1 MSMPRLTNSQA
12 QWDLGTLGERKSTG
26 GEQFFSI
33 TEQKMLHFT
42 LPLPEKEGQVTAHGT
57 KLKTIQLF
65 FLKPQDFHT
74 AVDYLSQNA
83 GLRHCHLKNVSENLT
98 DAGAGPHSQS
108 QPLETSVNSAME
120 PPMVAPVRPRV
131 RPLSQASVFA
141 PARRSPAHF
150 IRRPQTVR
158 PNSTFLTADLTQQP
172 PRPGTAVPFHGR
184 VPPPGHLRQPSL
196 PQVSP
201 ATQGSFAR
209 DRFSHPQRFPSRK
222 PSVVGAEDRTPLY
235 EHPVRHASV
244 ASHAP
249 SPRLTPYDGRE
260 PPPSHRQVVMDT
272 HNERSGLYHDRLDD
286 RSENRA
292 GHVSS
297 SAGGTIGMTAPL
309 FEKHPSSRHT
319 PAILQSR
326 SPWVSERGVPIKVQ
340 VLEPAEASKY
350 PYSHPKIRW
359 EFVLYLLPS
368 TKIYELCLH
377 AASYIRREYRFIVDG
392 RSLAAQSRD
401 GTIFADQDSLSKET
415 LQGESLLLFERR
427 PSGKVQPVPVNLS
440 GPYSNSSLQ
449 GWRPELDQL
458 NASHPTSSKDPSSP
472 AVDEL
477 DQVPPPRP
485 LPFPLVGK
493 HGPPRSSSSTLA
505 DQSPLA
511 EKPDLVNTSIRTRTN
526 EQPVQ
531 PTSQNMGTKTAIRK
545 QPNSRQKRPPA
556 VSRRAA
562 SSASG
567 RKLDSESAPK
577 QPAKPGTLARRPETS
592 LGIRPKRKEPSSDAG
607 ASAAMSSVMNS
618 AQSGANASQQGLA
631 TAACM
636 GCRNKKRKCNRV
648 KPVCG
653 PCLKDNRPCTYPNI
667 QETAATSST
676 ADKAYKGHRVETV
689 AHPMGR
695 RSQAVTSLAATS
707 DALTQTSYSWES
719 KDTATQTQL
728 VENGQKDVDMV
739 DVGTDPCSLY
749 TDAWTET
756 DRCNDIC
763 FPFSRCAEVMIWAGK
778 RFEEQ
783 IEKAADVLEISDP
796 SREDYRSK
804 VEQAA
809 VYAVEFEKEIRDKCE
824 EILRRG

>member
-1 MSMPRLTNSQA
+1 MSIPRLTNSQA

-42 LPLPEKEGQVTAHGT
+42 LPLPGKEGQVTAHGT

-98 DAGAGPHSQS
+98 DAGAGPHSES
-108 QPLETSVNSAME
+108 QPRETSVASAME
-120 PPMVAPVRPRV
+120 PPMGPPVRPRV

-158 PNSTFLTADLTQQP
+158 PNSTFLTADLTQYP

-209 DRFSHPQRFPSRK
+209 DRFSQPQRFPSRK

-249 SPRLTPYDGRE
+249 SPRLMPYDGRE
-260 PPPSHRQVVMDT
+260 PPPSHPQVEMDT
-272 HNERSGLYHDRLDD
+272 HNERRGLYHGRLDD
-286 RSENRA
+286 RSESRA
-292 GHVSS
+292 VQVSS
-297 SAGGTIGMTAPL
+297 SSGGTIGMTAPL
-309 FEKHPSSRHT
+309 FEKHPSPRHT

-340 VLEPAEASKY
+340 VLEPAEASRY
-350 PYSHPKIRW
+350 PYTHPKIRW

-368 TKIYELCLH
+368 TRIYELCLH
-377 AASYIRREYRFIVDG
+377 AASYIRRECRFVVDG
-392 RSLAAQSRD
+392 RSFAAQSRD
-401 GTIFADQDSLSKET
+401 GTIFADQDSLSKEI
-415 LQGESLLLFERR
+415 LQGEAILLLERR
-427 PSGKVQPVPVNLS
+427 LSDTAQQVPVNLS
-440 GPYSNSSLQ
+440 GLYSNPSPQ
-449 GWRPELDQL
+449 GWRPELDKL
-458 NASHPTSSKDPSSP
+458 DASHPTSSEDPSFP

-485 LPFPLVGK
+485 LPFPMVGK

-511 EKPDLVNTSIRTRTN
+511 EKPELVNTSIRTRAN
-526 EQPVQ
+526 KQPVQ
-531 PTSQNMGTKTAIRK
+531 PASQNMGTKTATK
-545 QPNSRQKRPPA
+545 KLPNSRQKRPPA

-567 RKLDSESAPK
+567 SKLDSESAPK
-577 QPAKPGTLARRPETS
+577 QPAKPRNLARRPETS
-592 LGIRPKRKEPSSDAG
+592 LGIRSKRKELSSDAG
-607 ASAAMSSVMNS
+607 VSAEMPTAMDS
-618 AQSGANASQQGLA
+618 AQSDAKVSQRGLA

-636 GCRNKKRKCNRV
+636 GCRNKKRKCDRA
-648 KPVCG
+648 KPMCG

-667 QETAATSST
+667 QETAATGSST
-676 ADKAYKGHRVETV
+676 DKAYKGHRVETV

-707 DALTQTSYSWES
+707 DALTQTSYSWEFR
-719 KDTATQTQL
+719 DTATQTQL
-728 VENGQKDVDMV
+728 VEHGQKDVDML

-749 TDAWTET
+749 PDAWTET
-756 DRCNDIC
+756 DRCNDNW
-763 FPFSRCAEVMIWAGK
+763 FPFSQCAEVMIWAS
-778 RFEEQ
+778 RRSEEQ
-783 IEKAADVLEISDP
+783 IEKAADVLKITDP